1 MALPKVNTIEYFVNL
16 PVSGKEVKY
25 RPFSVGEQK
34 VLLQALEDQ
43 NNRTISH
50 TIIRLVNE
58 CSSFED
64 GSSVEGLGNADLEF
78 LFLQVRIK
86 SVGEVATVVL
96 GCRNQPQCDGTTP
109 VEINLEEVEIEGEL
123 KDNKL
128 MLTDTVGVTL
138 RVPNYNDIQEALGED
153 LSGDLGVQDIFKV
166 ISYSIESIFDDTEV
180 HNRGDFTEK
189 EINSFID
196 ELSTSQFNMLMEWF
210 SGLPKMVKDVEYNCS
225 KCGTE
230 CKVKLEGI
238 QNFFV

>member
-1 MALPKVNTIEYFVNL
+1 MKLT
-16 PVSGKEVKY
+16 
-25 RPFSVGEQK
+25 
-34 VLLQALEDQ
+34 
-43 NNRTISH
+43 
-50 TIIRLVNE
+50 
-58 CSSFED
+58 
-64 GSSVEGLGNADLEF
+64 
-78 LFLQVRIK
+78 
-86 SVGEVATVVL
+86 TVVL
-96 GCRNQPQCDGTTP
+96 GCRNQPHCDGTTP

-138 RVPNYNDIQEALGED
+138 RVPNYNDIQGHLVKIYLVTLVYKTYLK
-153 LSGDLGVQDIFKV
+153 LSV
-166 ISYSIESIFDDTEV
+166 IQLNLYLMIHEV

-238 QNFFV
+238 QNFFVCSFLMTHLQTIFKQTLV

>member
-109 VEINLEEVEIEGEL
+109 IEINLEEVEI
-123 KDNKL
+123 
-128 MLTDTVGVTL
+128 
-138 RVPNYNDIQEALGED
+138 
-153 LSGDLGVQDIFKV
+153 
-166 ISYSIESIFDDTEV
+166 
-180 HNRGDFTEK
+180 
-189 EINSFID
+189 
-196 ELSTSQFNMLMEWF
+196 
-210 SGLPKMVKDVEYNCS
+210 
-225 KCGTE
+225 
-230 CKVKLEGI
+230 
-238 QNFFV
+238 